1 MTNSISESDWKLFR
15 QLRSVALERFCQR
28 VLSEI
33 EQLAADNTKSNH
45 DRYLAIYKL
54 MMRRDKE
61 LATAFNDLR
70 RSTAL
75 FQLVQ
80 IQSHDLLTEEEMGRF
95 GPETR
100 AVVQFLLGN
109 REE

>member
-1 MTNSISESDWKLFR
+1 MTNSINESDWKLFR

-28 VLSEI
+28 VLAEI
-33 EQLAADNTKSNH
+33 EQLAADDTQSSH

-61 LATAFNDLR
+61 LAAAFNDLR

-100 AVVQFLLGN
+100 AVVQFS
-109 REE
+109 